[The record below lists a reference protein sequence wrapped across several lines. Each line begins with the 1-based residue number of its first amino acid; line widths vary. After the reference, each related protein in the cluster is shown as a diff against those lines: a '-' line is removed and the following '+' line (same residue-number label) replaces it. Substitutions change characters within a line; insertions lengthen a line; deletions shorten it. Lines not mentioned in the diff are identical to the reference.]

1 VDAYTKISFT
11 TKIAGHG
18 EFRTDTFDFTSAP
31 EYGTIY
37 PSWHL
42 NLTTSFPIAQTM
54 WTDKFQL
61 QILARPSTT
70 DAADDQELLA
80 ARTAGS
86 INAEP
91 KVVAGTARSI
101 VQTNPHTEI
110 MDEAFLASED
120 STNLVDDNL
129 TIDMSRL
136 IFLPSSKWDEVV
148 HHAQSNTLLVLL
160 DDGGGRERW
169 YCSLEFGLHLVKNRV
184 LGRVNMNHP
193 KYSMQFQE
201 TLDFNSAHANAFQV
215 RERCYADAVTPVVFF
230 CVWPRRLTTL
240 WFFSFAQA
248 FLDCLS
254 CQREIDAVDQMRGK
268 AAKIIEHSSQATAQV
283 AHQEQILK
291 ELVRTGPGTTASAST
306 CAHTPM

>member
-230 CVWPRRLTTL
+230 VSGHVGLPRCGFSRSHRPSWIVCLANAKSMQSTRCEERQQRSLSTRHKPRLK
-240 WFFSFAQA
+240 S
-248 FLDCLS
+248 
-254 CQREIDAVDQMRGK
+254 
-268 AAKIIEHSSQATAQV
+268 
-283 AHQEQILK
+283 
-291 ELVRTGPGTTASAST
+291 RTKSKY
-306 CAHTPM
+306 